1 VLAWIAIIWL
11 LIVGFGSFLD
21 WSVRSRFRA
30 FVLFSVVGF
39 FLGGVLVAVALV
51 FIQATFD
58 MLVHGEMRYHDVNG
72 ALWFVLSLI
81 AGTVWALVQVQRL
94 TKD

>member
-1 VLAWIAIIWL
+1 
-11 LIVGFGSFLD
+11 
-21 WSVRSRFRA
+21 
-30 FVLFSVVGF
+30 
-39 FLGGVLVAVALV
+39 
-51 FIQATFD
+51 